1 MYKYLSSIFQID
13 KCIWPCIV
21 FIGSCLFRHITPDS
35 FFGDHPSLFWSTA
48 NLATLTTTQLG
59 CIQEHLASM
68 EIYIADQSIIFKSK
82 QLWLCHIAF
91 RELHNLGT
99 KMIGID
105 MHCHYAESCVI
116 RQEIGRGKNAS
127 V

>member
-1 MYKYLSSIFQID
+1 MSICHVYFKLINVFGLVLFLLAAVYLDTSPQ
-13 KCIWPCIV
+13 
-21 FIGSCLFRHITPDS
+21 TP

-105 MHCHYAESCVI
+105 LHCHYAESCVI